1 VPVDK
6 DVLLSYAKKISRYTS
21 GPPLI
26 NGVPLNIL
34 SHPPIPQDVHMRHG
48 MLFNQEALFAA
59 LDKITGMSQM
69 QSLFLIL
76 FLEEEIVEV
85 MNVDVDYTSSVIN
98 HTPLKE
104 QDTLELLDLDL

>member
-1 VPVDK
+1 
-6 DVLLSYAKKISRYTS
+6 
-21 GPPLI
+21 
-26 NGVPLNIL
+26 
-34 SHPPIPQDVHMRHG
+34 
-48 MLFNQEALFAA
+48 
-59 LDKITGMSQM
+59 M